1 MLEKSHIN
9 DVLGS
14 ADGTTMLTGDDFGL
28 VNVFKWPAP
37 QCAESRS
44 YAAHSEH
51 VVRLAVNKENNLAFT
66 VGGADKSLI

>member
-1 MLEKSHIN
+1 
-9 DVLGS
+9 
-14 ADGTTMLTGDDFGL
+14 MLTGDDFGL